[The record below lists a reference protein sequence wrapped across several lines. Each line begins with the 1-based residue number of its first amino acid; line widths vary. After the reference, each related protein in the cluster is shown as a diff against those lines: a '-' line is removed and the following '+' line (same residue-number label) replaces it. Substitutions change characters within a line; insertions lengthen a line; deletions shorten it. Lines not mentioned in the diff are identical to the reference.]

1 MIGNNDAEMRLL
13 EGCILLGKLDEVFD
27 VMGEK
32 RSSLV
37 NGEFELFPVS

>member
-1 MIGNNDAEMRLL
+1 MIGNNDAEMWPL
-13 EGCILLGKLDEVFD
+13 EGYVLLGKLNKVFD
-27 VMGEK
+27 VMSEK